1 MWSEHPARCAV
12 RQPIQDVEDECDGM
26 LNYDRTKKLG
36 PADERAVREANLRLI
51 GRPRKG
57 V

>member
-1 MWSEHPARCAV
+1 VWSEHPARCAV